1 MDAAKLHAL
10 VETCLMWIGYGVVAG
25 TVAKVIMPG
34 RDPGG
39 TMVTLFLGIAG
50 ALLGATVFAG
60 ITGGRLRDLISLPG
74 FAVSVGGALVLL
86 ISHRVLSGRVFRS
99 EGRVVEEVIVPS
111 PVTRRRRTIR
121 RSDAA

>member
-1 MDAAKLHAL
+1 MDAAKIHAL

-50 ALLGATVFAG
+50 ALLGASIFAG
-60 ITGGRLRDLISLPG
+60 VSGGHLRSLISLSG

-86 ISHRVLSGRVFRS
+86 ISHRVLSGRVFRES
-99 EGRVVEEVIVPS
+99 RVVEEVVIPA
-111 PVTRRRRTIR
+111 PVSRRRRVR
-121 RSDAA
+121 RTDAA